1 MKASFQPIS
10 EIEVRID
17 VELPA
22 DRVDRELAKQ
32 LANFSRRARVKGFRP
47 GKAPRDVVK
56 KSLGGDIAAEAT
68 RSLINDAFAE
78 ALESVGKDRV
88 VGQPSV
94 EPTLAREGQPL
105 KFAIKAEVKPQ
116 VEVHSWKNIEVGV
129 APATV
134 TAEAVNGRIAALQ
147 AKHKERVPVED
158 RGADTRDVCLVS
170 FKGWLNGQRDTR
182 LDGNEIEV
190 TIGSGSMIPGW
201 EDELI
206 GLKAGETKRFDITFP
221 EEYRAADLSGQQA
234 TFEVTLNTLFAEE
247 VPELDDDFAKDA
259 GYESFEDLREKT
271 AEAIAK
277 ELNERRD
284 QEIEKKVI
292 TVLLERN
299 VFAVPPSMVEAY
311 AQERARNLLQF
322 WRMQGLPETRA
333 MQFLEQN
340 WQGIM
345 NQAHVE
351 VRRHLALEALAR
363 QERVEVSDD
372 ELSEAI
378 VERIKEHGER
388 AAKVY
393 ERPDMREALMSDIT
407 AKKTVALLIANAS
420 VVDAAPEQPAN
431 EG

>member
-32 LANFSRRARVKGFRP
+32 LAAFGRRARVKGFRA
-47 GKAPRDVVK
+47 GKAPRDLVK
-56 KSLGGDIAAEAT
+56 KSFGGDIAAEAT
-68 RSLINDAFAE
+68 RALINDAFAE
-78 ALESVGKDRV
+78 ALDSVGKDRV

-94 EPTLAREGQPL
+94 EPGIAREGEPL

-116 VEVHSWKNIEVGV
+116 VEIHSWKDIEVAV
-129 APATV
+129 APALV
-134 TAEAVNGRIAALQ
+134 TAEAVNSSIAAVQ
-147 AKHKERVPVED
+147 ARHKERVPVEG
-158 RGADTRDVCLVS
+158 RTADTNDICSVS
-170 FKGWLNGQRDTR
+170 FKGWLNGERDSR
-182 LDGNEIEV
+182 LDANDLEV
-190 TIGSGSMIPGW
+190 TIGAGNMIPGW
-201 EDELI
+201 EDELV
-206 GLKAGETKRFDITFP
+206 GLNQGETKSFDIVFP
-221 EEYRAADLSGQQA
+221 EDYRATDLAGKSA
-234 TFEVTLNTLFAEE
+234 TFEVTLNTLSVDE
-247 VPELDDDFAKDA
+247 VPELDDEFAKDA
-259 GYESFEDLREKT
+259 GYDSFDDLREKT
-271 AEAIAK
+271 AAK
-277 ELNERRD
+277 IEKDLQERRD
-284 QEIEKKVI
+284 QDIEKNVI
-292 TVLLERN
+292 RVLLERN
-299 VFAVPPSMVEAY
+299 VFAVPPSMVESF

-322 WRMQGLPETRA
+322 WRMQGLPESRA

-345 NQAHVE
+345 QQAQAE

-363 QERVEVSDD
+363 QERIEVSDD

-393 ERPDMREALMSDIT
+393 ERPDMREALMSDIS
-407 AKKTVALLIANAS
+407 AKKTLAAIISHAS
-420 VVDAAPEQPAN
+420 IVDAAPEKPEN